1 MRAMKAMKAVR
12 RLGLRGWGL
21 REGDKEDG
29 RMGSENEN
37 DIAEGGGL
45 EKGELEEKR
54 LEVRRWAIN
63 IVEYKKRQ

>member
-54 LEVRRWAIN
+54 LEVRR
-63 IVEYKKRQ
+63 

>member
-1 MRAMKAMKAVR
+1 MKAMKAVR